1 MLSNCWQTFRNTRY
15 LMNNEILKEKL
26 EEFINLFESETEE
39 VKKQIHYNSTL
50 NITNQ
55 LLKFHNNKE
64 SEQYKAIM
72 AEYID
77 ELKVT
82 DLPTG
87 KKTSLELYNKY
98 ILKCGQFLIYERDF
112 RNNGGNIIKYVG
124 FGIVLDCLVY
134 YFFNSKLPFYLPI
147 FTPIFLILGFRKKK
161 KMITDK
167 KSFGIGF

>member
-1 MLSNCWQTFRNTRY
+1 ME
-15 LMNNEILKEKL
+15 NEVLKEKL

-39 VKKQIHYNSTL
+39 IKKQIHYNSTL

-64 SEQYKAIM
+64 SEKFKTLMVDYF
-72 AEYID
+72 E

-87 KKTSLELYNKY
+87 KKTSLELYHKY
-98 ILKCGQFLIYERDF
+98 ILKSGQFLIYERDF
-112 RNNGGNIIKYVG
+112 RHNNGNLIKYVG
-124 FGIVLDCLVY
+124 FGIVLDFFIY
-134 YFFNSKLPFYLPI
+134 YFFNTNLPFYLPI
-147 FTPIFLILGFRKKK
+147 FTLIFTIMGFRKKK
-161 KMITDK
+161 KMITNK

>member
-1 MLSNCWQTFRNTRY
+1 MSNET
-15 LMNNEILKEKL
+15 LKEKL

-39 VKKQIHYNSTL
+39 IKKQIHYNSTL

-64 SEQYKAIM
+64 SEKYKTLM
-72 AEYID
+72 ADYID

-87 KKTSLELYNKY
+87 KKTSLDFYGKY
-98 ILKCGQFLIYERDF
+98 VLKSGQFLTTERDF
-112 RNNGGNIIKYVG
+112 RNNNGNLIKYVG
-124 FGIVLDCLVY
+124 FGIVLDFLVY
-134 YFFNSKLPFYLPI
+134 YFLNSKLPFYLPI
-147 FTPIFLILGFRKKK
+147 FTLIFTILGFRKKK

>member
-1 MLSNCWQTFRNTRY
+1 MK
-15 LMNNEILKEKL
+15 NEVLKEKL

-39 VKKQIHYNSTL
+39 IKKQIHFNSTL
-50 NITNQ
+50 NIINQ

-64 SEQYKAIM
+64 SEKYKSLM
-72 AEYID
+72 ADYID

-87 KKTSLELYNKY
+87 KKTSLDLYGKY
-98 ILKCGQFLIYERDF
+98 VLKSGQFLTIERDF
-112 RNNGGNIIKYVG
+112 RNNNGNLIKYLG
-124 FGIVLDCLVY
+124 FGIVLDLLVY
-134 YFFNSKLPFYLPI
+134 YFLNSRLPFYLPI
-147 FTPIFLILGFRKKK
+147 FTLIFTILGVRKKK